1 MSHLPMTP
9 TMEILNSPRVSAPTR
24 RALEKRLI
32 AVPSDYKPTCI
43 SAEAFAVLERV
54 LSRLFPDDEHGA
66 PGADEI
72 SLAARLE
79 RQRAAGK
86 GNGWRYAGLPPDAQA
101 LALGLEKLD
110 WSAQHRHRRRF
121 VDLTEDRADALLHR
135 VQNGEEKWEGLDA
148 SRWFEEILAD
158 ATELYVS
165 HPAGMDAMGFDG
177 FADEPAGWPGDRIGL
192 NSSADWEPRAKTKA
206 R

>member
-1 MSHLPMTP
+1 MSHTPMTP
-9 TMEILNSPRVSAPTR
+9 MLEILNSPRVSAPTR
-24 RALEKRLI
+24 RVMEGRLTPVS
-32 AVPSDYKPTCI
+32 ADYKPTCI
-43 SAEAFAVLERV
+43 SEEAFATLERV
-54 LSRLFPDDEHGA
+54 LSRLFPDDEQGA

-72 SLAARLE
+72 QLAARLE
-79 RQRAAGK
+79 GQRAKGK
-86 GNGWRYAGLPPDAQA
+86 GNGWRYASLPPDAQA
-101 LALGLEKLD
+101 LATGLEKLNA
-110 WSAQHRHRRRF
+110 SAQHRHRRRF

-165 HPAGMDAMGFDG
+165 HPAGMETLSFDG
-177 FADEPAGWPGDRIGL
+177 FADAPHGWAADEIGL
-192 NSSADWEPRAKTKA
+192 PARNKGPR

>member
-1 MSHLPMTP
+1 ML
-9 TMEILNSPRVSAPTR
+9 EILNSPRVSAPTR
-24 RALEKRLI
+24 RALEQRLA
-32 AVPSDYKPTCI
+32 AVPAGYEPTCI
-43 SAEAFAVLERV
+43 SAEAFSILERV
-54 LSRLFPDDEHGA
+54 LSRLFPEDEHGA

-79 RQRAAGK
+79 QQRASGK

-101 LALGLEKLD
+101 LSLGLEKLNA
-110 WSAQHRHRRRF
+110 SAQHRHRRRF

-135 VQNGEEKWEGLDA
+135 VQNGEERWDGLDA

-165 HPAGMDAMGFDG
+165 HPAGMEVMAFDG
-177 FADEPAGWPGDRIGL
+177 FADEPGGWPGDRVGL
-192 NSSADWEPRAKTKA
+192 NSTESWEPAAKSKA